1 MKHLKWFL
9 AVLALLLALGIGF
22 HRQLRNLWVNLTF
35 PLTEHTETEWKVKEY
50 ADLHGV
56 SYADYPASLV
66 ALLERNPETEDFVL
80 NYPFRQAWSGDMSG
94 FSRDRVPLMLQW
106 DTRWGY
112 QKYGSDMLA
121 ITGCGPTSLA
131 MAGYYLTGDPSFNP
145 GTVAEFSRKNGYYA
159 AGYGSSWTLISEGGP
174 KLGLEVTE
182 LPLVKKK
189 IVSALEAG
197 NPVILAMGP
206 GDFTTSGHYI
216 VLTGVE
222 DGAFR
227 VNDPNS
233 IKNSC
238 RLWPYEEL
246 EGQIRNIWSISCKTE

>member
-1 MKHLKWFL
+1 MKKLKWL
-9 AVLALLLALGIGF
+9 LVILGLLLALGIVF

-112 QKYGSDMLA
+112 QKYGSDFLA

-131 MAGYYLTGDPSFNP
+131 MAGCYLTGDPSFNP

-182 LPLVKKK
+182 LPLVRKKM
-189 IVSALEAG
+189 VSALEAG

-233 IKNSC
+233 VKNSC
-238 RLWPYEEL
+238 RLWTYEEL
-246 EGQIRNIWSISCKTE
+246 EGQIRNIWSIGKQD

>member
-1 MKHLKWFL
+1 MKKLKWL
-9 AVLALLLALGIGF
+9 LVILGLLLALGIGF

-112 QKYGSDMLA
+112 QKYGSDFLA

-131 MAGYYLTGDPSFNP
+131 MAGFYLTGDPSFNP

-189 IVSALEAG
+189 MVSALEAG

-216 VLTGVE
+216 VLTAYE
-222 DGAFR
+222 DGMLR

-233 IKNSC
+233 RANSEK
-238 RLWPYEEL
+238 LWSYDDIH
-246 EGQIRNIWSISCKTE
+246 GQIRNLWEIGKG